1 MSSLYNA
8 NEDVL
13 KHRASDCI
21 NLYDWITP
29 ISKSN
34 LNTAYDVM
42 QICIYE
48 VIYFCYSV
56 IKRAF
61 LNDKIQFNKMQPSYD
76 ARAFDTADCLH

>member
-48 VIYFCYSV
+48 VIYFV
-56 IKRAF
+56 IV
-61 LNDKIQFNKMQPSYD
+61 
-76 ARAFDTADCLH
+76 